1 MTCID
6 YTAAVNDRLQPA
18 TIHPLGI
25 SPGIPKPTN
34 PCPLPMSHAHTTQR
48 NSEMGGLY
56 GCSWGSHYFLG
67 GPWNFPKRNPWFCE
81 RLPSN
86 LSSGARSAVAHIRL
100 QGLPLAIGRSE
111 GVDLWGPEISGGVD
125 LVTPCKIRVPSQRLP
140 GKSGG
145 FFASDFFAIK

>member
-1 MTCID
+1 MSCID

-18 TIHPLGI
+18 TIHPYGI
-25 SPGIPKPTN
+25 SPQIPQPTN
-34 PCPLPMSHAHTTQR
+34 PCPMPIQLKEIL
-48 NSEMGGLY
+48 EMGGLY
-56 GCSWGSHYFLG
+56 GCSWGSHYFPHAWG
-67 GPWNFPKRNPWFCE
+67 CGPWNFPKRNPWFCE

-111 GVDLWGPEISGGVD
+111 GVDLWGPDISGGVTGNS
-125 LVTPCKIRVPSQRLP
+125 LQNWGGPSQRLP